1 MAEDNKKLF
10 DAINNVLSKVDLSDV
25 SAESSGSKDLPEG
38 YYLSEVTAAELRT
51 SKSSGNPMVALTLKT
66 VSDGLANMA
75 DENGN
80 AYLTEIKKKIG
91 IVCQESKLDQSL
103 SVYSNLINKAYLY
116 GLKRKEAKAK
126 VDEIIKIFD
135 LGSIA
140 NRTLSTLSGGQKR
153 RVDIARAI
161 INDPE
166 ILILDEPTTGLDPY
180 TRKLIWEI
188 IDNFKNKGMT
198 IFLTTHYMNEANDA
212 DYVVIIDGGK
222 ILAKGTPLDL
232 KNEFACDYIY
242 IYNIGDDEVKKLN
255 KPYKEIAKGYKIMVK
270 NTGEATDLIKEFPEI
285 FRDYEILKGTMDDT
299 FINVTG
305 KKLGD

>member
-1 MAEDNKKLF
+1 MNIIEIKNLKKSYKDIVAVNDISFYVEKGTLF
-10 DAINNVLSKVDLSDV
+10 AFLGVNGAGKSTTINII
-25 SAESSGSKDLPEG
+25 SGLLDYDSGEIIIDGKDLD
-38 YYLSEVTAAELRT
+38 T
-51 SKSSGNPMVALTLKT
+51 N
-66 VSDGLANMA
+66 
-75 DENGN
+75 
-80 AYLTEIKKKIG
+80 LTEIKKKIG

-232 KNEFACDYIY
+232 KNEFAGDYIY
-242 IYNIGDDEVKKLN
+242 IYNISDDEVKKLN
-255 KPYKEIAKGYKIMVK
+255 KPYKEIAKGYKSMVK

>member
-1 MAEDNKKLF
+1 MNIIEIKNLKKSYKDIVAVNDISFYVEKGTLF
-10 DAINNVLSKVDLSDV
+10 AFLGVNGAGKSTTINII
-25 SAESSGSKDLPEG
+25 SGLLDYDSGVIIIDGKDLD
-38 YYLSEVTAAELRT
+38 S
-51 SKSSGNPMVALTLKT
+51 N
-66 VSDGLANMA
+66 
-75 DENGN
+75 
-80 AYLTEIKKKIG
+80 LTEIKKKIG

-135 LGSIA
+135 LGNIA

-232 KNEFACDYIY
+232 KNEFAGDYIY
-242 IYNIGDDEVKKLN
+242 IYNISDDEVKKHH

-285 FRDYEILKGTMDDT
+285 FRYYEILKGTMDDT

>member
-1 MAEDNKKLF
+1 MNIIEIKNLKKSYKDIVAVNDISFYVEKGTLF
-10 DAINNVLSKVDLSDV
+10 AFLGVNGAGKSTTINII
-25 SAESSGSKDLPEG
+25 SGLLDYDSGEIIIDGKDLD
-38 YYLSEVTAAELRT
+38 T
-51 SKSSGNPMVALTLKT
+51 N
-66 VSDGLANMA
+66 
-75 DENGN
+75 
-80 AYLTEIKKKIG
+80 LTEIKKKIG

-135 LGSIA
+135 LGNIA
-140 NRTLSTLSGGQKR
+140 NRALSTLSGGQKR

-232 KNEFACDYIY
+232 KNEFAGDYIY
-242 IYNIGDDEVKKLN
+242 IYNISDDEVKKLN